1 MTRRRNSGD
10 NLESRVTRV
19 ETALTS
25 ASSQITELGADLHAL
40 QARIETGFENIRSSI
55 YSARQ
60 PNWSVLV
67 AAGAFILT
75 LAMLALATIGGLR
88 GESAARF
95 AEVETQFRG
104 VSKEIQTQVDNNKER
119 AVEIANRTDT
129 IHKDTDALK
138 ERVSKT
144 EQKLNDHDTYLWPII
159 QKNENTNDNNR

>member
-1 MTRRRNSGD
+1 M
-10 NLESRVTRV
+10 
-19 ETALTS
+19 
-25 ASSQITELGADLHAL
+25 
-40 QARIETGFENIRSSI
+40 
-55 YSARQ
+55 
-60 PNWSVLV
+60 LV

-119 AVEIANRTDT
+119 ALEIGNRTDT

-144 EQKLNDHDTYLWPII
+144 EQKLNDHDIYLWPII
-159 QKNENTNDNNR
+159 QGNTKNQ